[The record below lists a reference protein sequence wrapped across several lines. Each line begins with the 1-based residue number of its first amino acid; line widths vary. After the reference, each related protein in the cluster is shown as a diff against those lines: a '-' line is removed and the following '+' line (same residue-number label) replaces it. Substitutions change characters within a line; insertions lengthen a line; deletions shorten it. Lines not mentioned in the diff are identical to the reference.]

1 MNKTAFQRLKSKTK
15 NFLHQLVHNSSN
27 LHVVGRDHNHLE
39 NVYRRKITSPDNA
52 VTEVMEML
60 ADDELFIDALGTVP
74 GEYLVRVA
82 LIGEEIRANI
92 FRLERFPSGPLT
104 PVYNEDWRKSD
115 ILDFKVDMVRGESSF
130 SRNFAP
136 LRRPVITDLTYDRYE
151 PEVSYVRQLTYAEM
165 AKVALVSMPNATQMA

>member
-1 MNKTAFQRLKSKTK
+1 MNKTAFQRFKSKTK

-39 NVYRRKITSPDNA
+39 NGYRRKITSPDNA
-52 VTEVMEML
+52 VTELMEML
-60 ADDELFIDALGTVP
+60 ADDELFIQALGQVP

-92 FRLERFPSGPLT
+92 FRLERFPSGPLS

-115 ILDFKVDMVRGESSF
+115 IMDFKVDMVQGESSF
-130 SRNFAP
+130 SRNFTP
-136 LRRPVITDLTYDRYE
+136 LRRPVNTDLSYDWYE
-151 PEVSYVRQLTYAEM
+151 PEVSYVRQLTHADS
-165 AKVALVSMPNATQMA
+165 ARAAAFSIPNWNQMA